1 MNKRRSLWNVLLLTT
16 VIAGV
21 TNETA
26 RAASAS
32 GTSTAGSGKVARS
45 GAAHVSASGASVHRT
60 STARATPLVSRHDP
74 EQLSVHASHLKPHG
88 AVVSMGQA
96 MFQQQAPGTNP
107 MKALATMPG
116 IMFNSDDPQGTN
128 TWSQQLYMHGFQQQE
143 IGMTLDGMPLGEMTY
158 RNYNGPSSPT
168 TAISSENVD
177 RIDVSQS
184 AGAEDVASTNNLGG
198 SLAYVSSTPKDK
210 MGGKVTG
217 GFGSYNNYHTFVR
230 FDSGKLNSSGTKF
243 FASYMRQDAEVW
255 RGFGE
260 QFSQQ
265 VNVKL
270 VQPIGNDS
278 NITAFFDWDDLH
290 QYTPQDES
298 PQMQQE
304 LGYYNSNY
312 YNGGTSGY
320 ITATNAANGHYPG
333 YLAKSGIS
341 DKGDAAYY
349 DGGTNVSDV
358 MGYIKADLALTN
370 NVRWITT
377 AYGQGESSQTTWGLP
392 IGNNGAGYDPSY
404 YTHLNQT
411 YGYTSAMGEIVK
423 EPSIERFGITS
434 KVQYNV
440 AHNHITGGVWYE
452 NNAYS
457 SSMSMYA
464 QPTVLANGQLS
475 GPVTNT
481 LSHFTNPVEGLFGQN
496 YNTNTFTAFVM
507 DTYNPLPN
515 LALHFGFKALLN
527 TTRVGD
533 GYLNQY
539 YYGNIGN
546 ITSGVSQT
554 IARPFLP
561 HVAVDWHFLHNHEL
575 FFDISENVHT
585 YAESGYKLSNSPFAV
600 SQASY
605 NTNINSDHPEYD
617 WTFAIGYR
625 FTHRLLDASVYAYR
639 TNFHNRLQSVSVAG
653 QSVQNASGYAV
664 LNTGSVTMN
673 GVDAAL
679 TLHPFTRGIMR
690 GFSLSNSVSYNHAVY
705 DNNFNYSGTG
715 ASTAGK
721 RVVNYP
727 RFMYKGR
734 LSYAYKRA
742 LFYMDGSYTGARS
755 YDYTGDYNI
764 PGYWMADLGM
774 QYRMGNM
781 ARYNKHMGFMQDVT
795 FSFNIQNLA
804 NQHWIATMGEN
815 GNAMTGGYTNQSM
828 LFGAPRMFF
837 GSVSVDF

>member
-21 TNETA
+21 TDEGA
-26 RAASAS
+26 RAAS
-32 GTSTAGSGKVARS
+32 TLPQTTAAGGNTTHS
-45 GAAHVSASGASVHRT
+45 GAAHVSTTGTPVRHTTRN
-60 STARATPLVSRHDP
+60 TAVVSHSNP
-74 EQLSVHASHLKPHG
+74 EQLSVHASHLRPHG
-88 AVVSMGQA
+88 TVVSMGQA

-107 MKALATMPG
+107 MKALSTMPG

-158 RNYNGPSSPT
+158 RNYNGPPSPT
-168 TAISSENVD
+168 LAVSSENVD

-184 AGAEDVASTNNLGG
+184 AGAEDIAATNNLGG
-198 SLAYVSSTPKDK
+198 SLAYVSSDPKDK
-210 MGGKVTG
+210 MGGKVTQ
-217 GFGSYNNYHTFVR
+217 GFGSYDNYHTFVR

-243 FASYMRQDAEVW
+243 FASYMRQDAQVW
-255 RGFGE
+255 RGYGE
-260 QFSQQ
+260 QFYQQ
-265 VNVKL
+265 VNAKL

-278 NITAFFDWDDLH
+278 KLVAFFDWGDLH
-290 QYTPQDES
+290 QFTPQDES
-298 PQMQQE
+298 PQMQQQ

-312 YNGGTSGY
+312 YNGGTSGF
-320 ITATNAANGHYPG
+320 IAASNAANGSYPSN
-333 YLAKSGIS
+333 LANSSIS

-349 DGGTNVSDV
+349 DGATNNSDI
-358 MGYIKADLALTN
+358 MGYIKADLALTKH
-370 NVRWITT
+370 VRWITT
-377 AYGQGESSQTTWGLP
+377 AYGQGESNQTTWGLP
-392 IGNNGAGYDPSY
+392 IGNNGNGYDPSY

-411 YGYTSAMGEIVK
+411 YGYTSALGEIVK
-423 EPSIERFGITS
+423 QPSIERFGITS
-434 KVQYNV
+434 KVQYDV
-440 AHNHITGGVWYE
+440 AHNHISGGVWYE

-457 SSMSMYA
+457 SSMWMYG

-475 GPVTNT
+475 GSINQPLN
-481 LSHFTNPVEGLFGQN
+481 HFKNPVEELFNQN

-515 LALHFGFKALLN
+515 LALHFGMKALLN

-539 YYGNIGN
+539 YYGNVGG

-561 HVAVDWHFLHNHEL
+561 HVSVDWHFLHNHEL

-600 SQASY
+600 TQGSY
-605 NTNINSDHPEYD
+605 NTNINSVHPEYD

-639 TNFHNRLQSVSVAG
+639 TNFHNRLQAVSVAG

-664 LNTGSVTMN
+664 INTGSVTMN
-673 GVDAAL
+673 GVDAAI
-679 TLHPFTRGIMR
+679 TLHPFTRGMLR
-690 GFSLSNSVSYNHAVY
+690 SLSLTNSVSYNHAVY
-705 DNNFNYSGTG
+705 DDNFNSSGTG
-715 ASTAGK
+715 PSTAGK

-734 LSYAYKRA
+734 LSYSYKNA
-742 LFYMDGSYTGARS
+742 LFYMDGSYTGKRS

-764 PGYWMADLGM
+764 PGYWMSDLGM

-781 ARYNKHMGFMQDVT
+781 GRYNKHMDFMKDVT
-795 FSFNIQNLA
+795 FAFNIQNLA
-804 NQHWIATMGEN
+804 NTHWISTMGEN